1 MSLVIY
7 FACFTFIAAARVSSE
22 TLEPRRIQSSA
33 DDDNWIQDV
42 RIWIF
47 FPSLNWIFLTFLA
60 CF

>member
-22 TLEPRRIQSSA
+22 TLEPRRIESNA

-42 RIWIF
+42 RF
-47 FPSLNWIFLTFLA
+47 FVFRIFLRQMVNLVMSPS
-60 CF
+60 

>member
-7 FACFTFIAAARVSSE
+7 FACFIFIAATRVSSE
-22 TLEPRRIQSSA
+22 TLDPRRIGSTA

-47 FPSLNWIFLTFLA
+47 FPLIGSLN
-60 CF
+60 

>member
-22 TLEPRRIQSSA
+22 TLEPRRIESTE

-42 RIWIF
+42 RF
-47 FPSLNWIFLTFLA
+47 FVFRIILRQVVRY
-60 CF
+60 

>member
-7 FACFTFIAAARVSSE
+7 FACFIFIAATRVSSE
-22 TLEPRRIQSSA
+22 NLDPRRIGGSTA

-47 FPSLNWIFLTFLA
+47 VTFPV